1 MYWNKALLAVL
12 CSTMLR
18 PCGMQ
23 APWILKK
30 QRNWR
35 EALMKQ
41 VRLPCGV
48 VCARLAY
55 MSGPA
60 EELLLHVRKLC
71 I

>member
-30 QRNWR
+30 QRNWI

-48 VCARLAY
+48 VCA
-55 MSGPA
+55 
-60 EELLLHVRKLC
+60 
-71 I
+71 